1 MYSLHM
7 NKFGKAIA
15 KGAGYG
21 ALGMAAV
28 TADSGNPFTN
38 MAAGAVAGSI
48 AGAISHGKSIRAE
61 NLRAKRYD
69 AAKARHAALRKE
81 QFDK

>member
-1 MYSLHM
+1 M
-7 NKFGKAIA
+7 NKFGKAVA

-28 TADSGNPFTN
+28 TADAGNPLAN
-38 MAAGAVAGSI
+38 AAVGAVAGGI
-48 AGAISHGKSIRAE
+48 AGAIAHGKSIRAE
-61 NLRAKRYD
+61 SLRAKRYD
-69 AAKARHAALRKE
+69 SAKARHAALRKE